1 MRGGA
6 SSCEAGRAALASLLA
21 EQLWAPV
28 WTGRAALVPFVE
40 QVKLAMA
47 MVVTAQT
54 GLSDE
59 VAASAA
65 VYPKYAQASVQCA
78 EYMLMST
85 DEA

>member
-1 MRGGA
+1 MVLANFVSGSVEALAACERSMVRGGA

-47 MVVTAQT
+47 MVVTA
-54 GLSDE
+54 
-59 VAASAA
+59 
-65 VYPKYAQASVQCA
+65 
-78 EYMLMST
+78 
-85 DEA
+85 